1 MITLNVLA
9 VDDEAGMRSGIQRSL
24 ERFEVEV
31 PEAQERVRFQV
42 EEASTGEDAVSRIVE
57 TPPDILLLDYK
68 LPGISGIDVLNQT
81 VEQQDDMLTIMITAY
96 ASIDT
101 AITATKKGAYDFLP
115 KPFTPR
121 DLKHSVRKAA
131 IRLVLARR
139 AKALAAENRRVRF
152 EFTRVLGHELKAP
165 IAAVSGYLYLMRDH
179 ILGDDITA
187 YDAAVGRSLKRLD
200 QMRKLIVDLLDMTRL
215 ESGEKVRAME
225 LLNMREVVSSAWE
238 LVETEAK
245 RHDITLIQEGS
256 DGVEIWADRGEMDMM
271 LNNLVSNAV
280 KYNRDGGRV
289 TVTVAMGEEG
299 LCIDVA
305 DTGIGM
311 KPEDVEKLFGEFVRI
326 KTDQTRNILGSGLG
340 LSILKR
346 LASLYGGEISVTSVP
361 DSGSTFRMQLRKIGK
376 PEVETTVT

>member
-9 VDDEAGMRSGIQRSL
+9 VDDEAGMRSGIVRSL
-24 ERFEVEV
+24 ARFEIEV
-31 PEAQERVRFQV
+31 PEAKDTIRFHV
-42 EEASTGEDAVSRIVE
+42 AEASTGEEAVSLIVAA
-57 TPPDILLLDYK
+57 PPDILLLDYK

-81 VEQQDDMLTIMITAY
+81 VDQQDDMLTIMITAY

-101 AITATKKGAYDFLP
+101 AITATRKGAYDFLP

-131 IRLVLARR
+131 IRLVLARK
-139 AKALAAENRRVRF
+139 AKELEAANRRVRF

-165 IAAVSGYLYLMRDH
+165 IAAVCGYLYLLRDH
-179 ILGDDITA
+179 ILGDDVKA
-187 YDAAVGRSLKRLD
+187 YDDAVGRSLKRLD

-225 LLNMREVVSSAWE
+225 WLDMQETVESALE
-238 LVETEAK
+238 LVETEAA
-245 RHDITLIQEGS
+245 RRSISLSHEGAE
-256 DGVEIWADRGEMDMM
+256 GVRIWADRGELDMM
-271 LNNLVSNAV
+271 LNNLVSNSV
-280 KYNRDGGRV
+280 KYNRDGGSVKV
-289 TVTVAMGEEG
+289 TLVSGEEG
-299 LCIDVA
+299 ICIDVA

-311 KPEDVEKLFGEFVRI
+311 TPEDVEKLFGEFVRI

-346 LASLYGGEISVTSVP
+346 LAALYGGEISVTSEPNV
-361 DSGSTFRMQLRKIGK
+361 GSTFRMQLRKVGE
-376 PEVETTVT
+376 PEAADAV